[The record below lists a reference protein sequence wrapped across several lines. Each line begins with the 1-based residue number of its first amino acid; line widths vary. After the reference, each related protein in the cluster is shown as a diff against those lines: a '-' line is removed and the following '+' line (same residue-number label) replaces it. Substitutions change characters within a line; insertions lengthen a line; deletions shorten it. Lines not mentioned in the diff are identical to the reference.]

1 MALEALQKM
10 SSRGKGGTTVLLGES
25 ITGFALILERDPT
38 GLKWRKWKE
47 KFDLAILD
55 IMVPKGSGFDILKY
69 INDKNLNTATI
80 IVPLRIK

>member
-38 GLKWRKWKE
+38 GLK
-47 KFDLAILD
+47 
-55 IMVPKGSGFDILKY
+55 
-69 INDKNLNTATI
+69 
-80 IVPLRIK
+80 